1 MRVIK
6 ALVYIAAS
14 SVATIAYR
22 EGNGV
27 LMNVMAVIMIMFF
40 AYDGAMYMTNN
51 EHSFL
56 QDIVNDFFADGT
68 KKENQSQD

>member
-1 MRVIK
+1 MRVLK
-6 ALVYIAAS
+6 AMIYIATS

-56 QDIVNDFFADGT
+56 TDIANDFFAGGT

>member
-1 MRVIK
+1 MRVLKPLI
-6 ALVYIAAS
+6 YIATS
-14 SVATIAYR
+14 SVGTIAYR

-27 LMNVMAVIMIMFF
+27 LMNVMALIMIMLF
-40 AYDGAMYMTNN
+40 AYDCAMYMTNN

-56 QDIVNDFFADGT
+56 QDIANDFFTDGT